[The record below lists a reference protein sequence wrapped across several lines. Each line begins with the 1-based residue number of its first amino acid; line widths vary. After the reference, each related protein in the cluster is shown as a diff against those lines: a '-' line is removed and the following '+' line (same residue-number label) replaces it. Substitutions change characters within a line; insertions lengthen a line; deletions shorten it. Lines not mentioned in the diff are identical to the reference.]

1 VRGLEREYPPVL
13 CSSLL
18 PGLWVFLALSVLVA
32 YFLQAALAVFLL
44 VSIRTAVLVCHF
56 SVDIGVWL
64 GVFHKHGQ
72 VGALLGRL

>member
-1 VRGLEREYPPVL
+1 MRGLEREYPPVL

-32 YFLQAALAVFLL
+32 YFLQAVLAVFLL
-44 VSIRTAVLVCHF
+44 VSIRTVVLVCHS
-56 SVDIGVWL
+56 SVGIEVWL
-64 GVFHKHGQ
+64 GVSHKHGQ